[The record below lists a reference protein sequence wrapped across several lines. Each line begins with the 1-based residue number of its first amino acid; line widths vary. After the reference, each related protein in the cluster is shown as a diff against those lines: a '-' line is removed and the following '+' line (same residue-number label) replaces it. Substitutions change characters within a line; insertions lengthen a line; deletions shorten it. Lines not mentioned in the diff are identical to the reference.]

1 MALNIKSI
9 NNGLLGLLGSPV
21 VLIRLSSILFVGLMV
36 GHTSAYPW
44 TSIHVLQDM
53 QLVDS
58 MKSVEFVF
66 MGEHSTYWNL
76 YFGWGVWMAVSLL
89 ALATILWL
97 LSDLAHLAP
106 RSVGI
111 ISGII
116 STTSLIGAYLSFRF
130 FYIPPFLFYSAI
142 CVILL
147 TAAVQLLR
155 QRIMGADGKTEKL

>member
-1 MALNIKSI
+1 MSENKS
-9 NNGLLGLLGSPV
+9 NKRRPLGFLVSPV
-21 VLIRLSSILFVGLMV
+21 ILIRISSVLTALLMA

-44 TSIHVLQDM
+44 ASTHGLRET

-58 MKSVEFVF
+58 MKSVDFVF

-89 ALATILWL
+89 TFATILWL

-106 RSVGI
+106 RNVAVFLGI
-111 ISGII
+111 ISA
-116 STTSLIGAYLSFRF
+116 SCVVGAYLSLRF
-130 FYIPPFLFYSAI
+130 FYIPPFIFYSVI

-147 TAAVQLLR
+147 TAAVQLLG
-155 QRIMGADGKTEKL
+155 QQTERTSV